1 MKNFRLFLRSS
12 FFCGCYHSYF
22 RTVILIGNTCFAG
35 YSRSTIQLNYETYV
49 TVPLYLLVDK
59 MKDAIIAKVALQ
71 AADLYKEANAACQVT
86 SVKQQLEKVKG
97 IFNTYSG
104 AQQARASRAS

>member
-1 MKNFRLFLRSS
+1 MGAVTPKLLYS
-12 FFCGCYHSYF
+12 
-22 RTVILIGNTCFAG
+22 RTVICNACYAV
-35 YSRSTIQLNYETYV
+35 YSRSTIQLNYETYI
-49 TVPLYLLVDK
+49 TVPFHLLVDK

-97 IFNTYSG
+97 IFITYSG
-104 AQQARASRAS
+104 AQQARASGTS

>member
-1 MKNFRLFLRSS
+1 M
-12 FFCGCYHSYF
+12 
-22 RTVILIGNTCFAG
+22 IGNACYAG
-35 YSRSTIQLNYETYV
+35 YSRSTIQLNYETCI
-49 TVPLYLLVDK
+49 TVPFHLLADK

-104 AQQARASRAS
+104 APQARTSRAS

>member
-1 MKNFRLFLRSS
+1 M
-12 FFCGCYHSYF
+12 
-22 RTVILIGNTCFAG
+22 IGNACYAG
-35 YSRSTIQLNYETYV
+35 YSRSTIQLNYETCI
-49 TVPLYLLVDK
+49 TVAFHLLVDK

-104 AQQARASRAS
+104 APQARTSRAS

>member
-1 MKNFRLFLRSS
+1 M
-12 FFCGCYHSYF
+12 
-22 RTVILIGNTCFAG
+22 IGNACYAG
-35 YSRSTIQLNYETYV
+35 YSRSTIQLNYETCI
-49 TVPLYLLVDK
+49 TVPFHLLVDK

-97 IFNTYSG
+97 IFNAYSG
-104 AQQARASRAS
+104 APQARTSRAS

>member
-1 MKNFRLFLRSS
+1 MGALDNLI
-12 FFCGCYHSYF
+12 CNACY
-22 RTVILIGNTCFAG
+22 AG
-35 YSRSTIQLNYETYV
+35 YSRSKIHLNYKTCI
-49 TVPLYLLVDK
+49 TAPLHLLVDK

-104 AQQARASRAS
+104 AQQACASGAS

>member
-1 MKNFRLFLRSS
+1 M
-12 FFCGCYHSYF
+12 
-22 RTVILIGNTCFAG
+22 IGNACYAG
-35 YSRSTIQLNYETYV
+35 YSRSTIQLNYETCI
-49 TVPLYLLVDK
+49 TVPFHLLVDK

-104 AQQARASRAS
+104 APQARTSRAS

>member
-1 MKNFRLFLRSS
+1 MHN
-12 FFCGCYHSYF
+12 
-22 RTVILIGNTCFAG
+22 
-35 YSRSTIQLNYETYV
+35 STFS
-49 TVPLYLLVDK
+49 LVDK

-104 AQQARASRAS
+104 APQAHTSRAS

>member
-1 MKNFRLFLRSS
+1 
-12 FFCGCYHSYF
+12 
-22 RTVILIGNTCFAG
+22 
-35 YSRSTIQLNYETYV
+35 
-49 TVPLYLLVDK
+49 

-104 AQQARASRAS
+104 ALQARTSRAS

>member
-1 MKNFRLFLRSS
+1 
-12 FFCGCYHSYF
+12 
-22 RTVILIGNTCFAG
+22 
-35 YSRSTIQLNYETYV
+35 
-49 TVPLYLLVDK
+49 

-104 AQQARASRAS
+104 APQAHKSRAS